1 MPLTPEKKRFQKP
14 LINSESY
21 TNHSSIG
28 IKRGW
33 PEPKIRTVLSK
44 LLDQHRL
51 VGRALGRRKADD
63 AWVVQ
68 MNQTINKSTQEQ
80 AADAIAA
87 ALAEGMDPEAV
98 GEAISLAANQL
109 VLRSTS
115 SRTHGNSL
123 GGHRSDATGSNQRRW
138 RAHVGPRQ
146 RARHTADDQIDQV
159 RAGSAALAE
168 GMDPEAVGRRIPL
181 PLRR

>member
-1 MPLTPEKKRFQKP
+1 
-14 LINSESY
+14 
-21 TNHSSIG
+21 
-28 IKRGW
+28 
-33 PEPKIRTVLSK
+33 
-44 LLDQHRL
+44 
-51 VGRALGRRKADD
+51 
-63 AWVVQ
+63 
-68 MNQTINKSTQEQ
+68 MNQTINTSTQEQ